1 MKQNVLNALLGGA
14 LLLSAPL
21 FTSCQDILGEWDR
34 PTPASGGSG
43 GSASK
48 GIEYVAYSV
57 SGTTAT
63 PSTETVTDYTDIT
76 GAITELT
83 ADKPYVVKSD
93 VTITGNI
100 TLSGNAK
107 IILCDGATLTINGHI
122 NDTYDGLYKLN
133 NSLAIFGQS
142 TGTGKIVVKT
152 TADDDYPI
160 TAKDITI
167 HGGLVEV
174 TATGASTEA
183 IFTQN
188 DLVIYNGT
196 VTANATMVTVM
207 ANHAMYIYG
216 GSITAIG
223 GSTSAISYDT
233 GGTGSIYYYGG
244 NVIAIASGT
253 GTGFGG
259 AFTNSSSAA
268 VQYDSST
275 NGTSWTVGANVS
287 TGSTGTPTT
296 LGVRL
301 PGTCPPV

>member
-1 MKQNVLNALLGGA
+1 MNALLGGA

-43 GSASK
+43 GSSA
-48 GIEYVAYSV
+48 GEGVEYVAYTV

-122 NDTYDGLYKLN
+122 NDTYDGLGQLN

-167 HGGLVEV
+167 HGGIVEV
-174 TATGASTEA
+174 EATGALTEA
-183 IFTQN
+183 IYTNN
-188 DLVIYNGT
+188 DLTVYNGT
-196 VTANATMVTVM
+196 VTAKATMVTVM

-216 GSITAIG
+216 GSITATG
-223 GSTSAISYDT
+223 GSTSAISYNI

-244 NVIAIASGT
+244 NVTAIASGT
-253 GTGFGG
+253 GKGFGG
-259 AFTNSSSAA
+259 AFTNSSSAT
-268 VQYDSST
+268 VPYDTST
-275 NGTSWTVGANVS
+275 NGTVWIYGAGVS
-287 TGSTGTPTT
+287 AGSTATPTT
-296 LGVRL
+296 LGVRIS
-301 PGTCPPV
+301 TYIA